1 MRARIRLAAPNQ
13 ASGREVGGSP
23 PARRRRSKDER
34 RRPTSRDVKPAS
46 GGTLIE
52 GPPLFFRRRHLRS
65 PPRVQ
70 RGMPPSPALP
80 AVAAAAALVAVPP
93 AAAATWTA
101 PATISTP
108 HTFVF
113 GLEAGSS
120 GNGSVVADW
129 GFQDGVGTGR
139 TNGVRGASLAPG
151 AGAFGGERTL
161 PNDTLRVI
169 PYAQRSVG
177 ALVFT
182 PGFATSRARVA
193 VAFGSADGPSLGT
206 PRTIQTDDV
215 AFLPSMALASDGTGL
230 VAWISR
236 ASGNRRQVKVS
247 LRAPGGRFGAP
258 SIISGT
264 GRANSITTAVGPQGQ
279 RLVAFERNGR
289 LMARYRAAGHSWGSL
304 QDLGAVA
311 SGTDNELA
319 ALVTSGGRAMIAD
332 VHRQLTEGGS
342 DAPLVVAAWVQPV
355 GATRFRA
362 GQRLEQGGV
371 IQASA
376 PALVPI
382 EARGAALAWV
392 GGDPGAPDTPNGPST
407 RVKVSVMGTDGRFA
421 AAQPLSAAGEPVKA
435 VAGGGGGGGARVQWG
450 RRAAGGTQARRR
462 PARPPRPCPRRS
474 APSGRPRRSR
484 RTR

>member
-1 MRARIRLAAPNQ
+1 MRSPVMRLPLLATAASAAVLLAA
-13 ASGREVGGSP
+13 G
-23 PARRRRSKDER
+23 
-34 RRPTSRDVKPAS
+34 PAS
-46 GGTLIE
+46 
-52 GPPLFFRRRHLRS
+52 
-65 PPRVQ
+65 
-70 RGMPPSPALP
+70 
-80 AVAAAAALVAVPP
+80 
-93 AAAATWTA
+93 AATWTA

-108 HTFVF
+108 HTFIS

-120 GNGSVVADW
+120 GNGTVVADW

-161 PNDTLRVI
+161 PSDTLRVI

-177 ALVFT
+177 ALIFT
-182 PGFATSRARVA
+182 PGFATTRARVA

-206 PRTIQTDDV
+206 ARTIQTDDV

-279 RLVAFERNGR
+279 RLVAFERDGR
-289 LMARYRAAGHSWGSL
+289 LRARYRAAGHSWGAL
-304 QDLGAVA
+304 QDLGPVA

-319 ALVTSGGRAMIAD
+319 ALVTSGGRAMVAD

-342 DAPLVVAAWVQPV
+342 DAPLLVDAWVQPV

-362 GQRLEQGGV
+362 AQRLEQGGV

-392 GGDPGAPDTPNGPST
+392 GADPGGPATPNGPST
-407 RVKVSVMGTDGRFA
+407 RVKVSVMGTDGRFG
-421 AAQPLSAAGEPVKA
+421 AAQPLSAAGQPVKA
-435 VAGGGGGGGARVQWG
+435 VAGAAEGGVALISWIRIDASSDEDGQVLAALRPAFGAFGAPEEVSPHENASETAPG
-450 RRAAGGTQARRR
+450 FLGPPAARRPFVAWASR
-462 PARPPRPCPRRS
+462 PGGEGPGVPLAQIQTFVRFAQRQP
-474 APSGRPRRSR
+474 
-484 RTR
+484 